1 MHLVFS
7 FLIYIT
13 FLIPQNTY
21 SDDTLFKKSLRNF
34 SKGNHYEF
42 KKIKS
47 QIKSNYI
54 LYPYLELWEFKATI
68 QKAKASDFEVLFN
81 KYKNTIVEE
90 QLLKSWVHEL
100 FKRKQYRKL
109 VGLFQ
114 SNPLVDDK
122 SICFYGLSQ
131 KKLDL
136 PINKTKFLNVW
147 LNPNSIDNTCTPLF
161 KYFFSKK
168 IFDKN
173 DIASRLRLAFNS
185 RNKNNAKFIFDY
197 SQNSKKYKSLYYSA
211 RKNKYKFARKF
222 KLHNDPIAFEIFLF
236 AIKSKKYKR
245 HHLDL
250 EKNNFSKEN
259 LAYIN
264 YIFSIKEQK
273 NNLVT
278 DDFNHLS
285 SKQLSVVFS
294 KIISSSN
301 QEVLNFIDNY
311 ENKKKKLTSKLSY
324 WKKSLAPKL
333 SSYIDKD
340 YFTNSSKYYYYFL
353 LDHNLNSNFLELNE
367 TKNTIKKFVGSNL
380 PLGIDRALHL
390 KKINLNYMAS
400 REWDFEILKLS
411 DDQIL
416 DAANRANNINWFIK
430 SIAAAQKI
438 PTDNNIEILNILYPM
453 PYRETIAKYSK
464 KFKVPESLIY
474 AVIRQESRF
483 NQKARSP
490 ANAKGLMQIIPS
502 TGRWILRQ
510 LNYKSRTIKKI
521 YNPNI
526 NVMMGTFYIKHLSKK
541 LDNLI
546 FTLASYNAGVRN
558 VSKWS
563 KKYSTKIPE
572 KFIEQIPFYE
582 TRNYVKKVLSNYI
595 VYEYIINGKVIN
607 YSTLSKKL

>member
-81 KYKNTIVEE
+81 KYKDTIVEE
-90 QLLKSWVHEL
+90 QLLKAWVHEL

-114 SNPLVDDK
+114 SNHLVDDK

-136 PINKTKFLNVW
+136 PINKTKFMNVW

-197 SQNSKKYKSLYYSA
+197 SHNSKKYKSLYYSA

-236 AIKSKKYKR
+236 AIKSKKYKLS
-245 HHLDL
+245 HFDL
-250 EKNNFSKEN
+250 ERNNYSKEN
-259 LAYIN
+259 QAYIN
-264 YIFSIKEQK
+264 YLFSIKDQK
-273 NNLVT
+273 NILLP
-278 DDFNHLS
+278 DDFKHLS
-285 SKQLSVVFS
+285 NKQLSIVFS
-294 KIISSSN
+294 KTINSSDK
-301 QEVLNFIDNY
+301 EVLKFINNY
-311 ENKKKKLTSKLSY
+311 EDKKIKLTSKLSY
-324 WKKSLAPKL
+324 WKKILAPEL
-333 SSYIDKD
+333 SGYIDKD
-340 YFTNSSKYYYYFL
+340 YFKNSSKYYYYFL
-353 LDHNLNSNFLELNE
+353 LDHNLNSNFLELN
-367 TKNTIKKFVGSNL
+367 KKKIIKKFDGSNL
-380 PLGIDRALHL
+380 PLGIERALHL

-411 DDQIL
+411 DSQIF
-416 DAANRANNINWFIK
+416 DAANKANKINWFIK
-430 SIAAAQKI
+430 SIAAVQKI
-438 PTDNNIEILNILYPM
+438 QPNNDIEILNLLYPL
-453 PYRETIAKYSK
+453 PYRQTVAKYSK
-464 KFKVPESLIY
+464 KYKVPESLIY
-474 AVIRQESRF
+474 AIIRQESRF

-502 TGRWILRQ
+502 TGRWILRK

-526 NVMMGTFYIKHLSKK
+526 NIMMGTFYIKHLSNK
-541 LDNLI
+541 LENLV
-546 FTLASYNAGVRN
+546 FTLASYNAGIKN
-558 VSKWS
+558 VSRWS
-563 KKYSTKIPE
+563 KIYSTEIPE

-595 VYEYIINGKVIN
+595 VYEYIINRKVIN
-607 YSTLSKKL
+607 YSELFKKL

>member
-81 KYKNTIVEE
+81 EYKDTIVEK
-90 QLLKSWVHEL
+90 QLLKAWVHEL

-109 VGLFQ
+109 VELFQ
-114 SNPLVDDK
+114 SNQLVDDK

-173 DIASRLRLAFNS
+173 DIASRLRLVFNS
-185 RNKNNAKFIFDY
+185 RNKNNVKFIFDY

-236 AIKSKKYKR
+236 AIKSKKYKFS
-245 HHLDL
+245 HLDL
-250 EKNNFSKEN
+250 ERNNYSKEN
-259 LAYIN
+259 QAYIN
-264 YIFSIKEQK
+264 YLFSIKDQK
-273 NNLVT
+273 NILHPN
-278 DDFNHLS
+278 DFKHLTN
-285 SKQLSVVFS
+285 KQLSIVFS
-294 KIISSSN
+294 KIINSSDK
-301 QEVLNFIDNY
+301 EVLKFINNY
-311 ENKKKKLTSKLSY
+311 EDKKNKLTSKLSY
-324 WKKSLAPKL
+324 WKKSLAPEL
-333 SSYIDKD
+333 SDYIDKD

-353 LDHNLNSNFLELNE
+353 LDHNLNSNFLEFN
-367 TKNTIKKFVGSNL
+367 KKKVGKKFDDSNL
-380 PLGIDRALHL
+380 PLGIERALHL

-400 REWDFEILKLS
+400 REWDYEILKLS
-411 DDQIL
+411 DSQIF
-416 DAANRANNINWFIK
+416 DAANQANKINWFIK
-430 SIAAAQKI
+430 SIAAVQKI
-438 PTDNNIEILNILYPM
+438 QPNNNIEILNLLYPL
-453 PYRETIAKYSK
+453 PYRETVAKFSK
-464 KFKVPESLIY
+464 KYKSPESLIY
-474 AVIRQESRF
+474 AIIRQESRF

-502 TGRWILRQ
+502 TGKWILRQ

-521 YNPNI
+521 YNPDINI
-526 NVMMGTFYIKHLSKK
+526 MMGTFYIKHLSNK
-541 LDNLI
+541 LDNLV
-546 FTLASYNAGVRN
+546 FTLASYNAGINN
-558 VSKWS
+558 VSRWS
-563 KKYSTKIPE
+563 EIYSTEIPE

-595 VYEYIINGKVIN
+595 VYEYIINKKVIN
-607 YSTLSKKL
+607 YSELFKKL

>member
-7 FLIYIT
+7 FLIYFT

-47 QIKSNYI
+47 QIKSDYI

-68 QKAKASDFEVLFN
+68 QKVKANDFEILFN
-81 KYKNTIVEE
+81 KYKETIIKE
-90 QLLKSWVHEL
+90 QLLKAWIHEL
-100 FKRKQYRKL
+100 FKRKQHKEL
-109 VGLFQ
+109 VDLFQ
-114 SNPLVDDK
+114 SNSLIDDK
-122 SICFYGLSQ
+122 SICFYGLSK

-136 PINKTKFLNVW
+136 PFNKTKFLNVW

-173 DIASRLRLAFNS
+173 DIASRLRLTFNS
-185 RNKNNAKFIFDY
+185 RNKNNVKFIFDY
-197 SQNSKKYKSLYYSA
+197 SKNSNKYKSLYYSA

-222 KLHNDPIAFEIFLF
+222 KLHNDPIALEIFLF
-236 AIKSKKYKR
+236 AIKSKKYKLD
-245 HHLDL
+245 HLDL
-250 EKNNFSKEN
+250 EKNNYTKEN

-264 YIFSIKEQK
+264 YIFSVKEQK
-273 NNLVT
+273 NILVT
-278 DDFNHLS
+278 DDFKHLS

-294 KIISSSN
+294 KIINSSN
-301 QEVLNFIDNY
+301 QDVLNFIDNY

-324 WKKSLAPKL
+324 WKKSLAPKI

-353 LDHNLNSNFLELNE
+353 LDHNLNSNFLEFNK
-367 TKNTIKKFVGSNL
+367 TKYTIKKFVNSNL
-380 PLGIDRALHL
+380 PVGIERALHL

-400 REWDFEILKLS
+400 REWNFEILKLS
-411 DDQIL
+411 DDQIF
-416 DAANRANNINWFIK
+416 DAAIRANNINWFIK
-430 SIAAAQKI
+430 SISAAQKI
-438 PTDNNIEILNILYPM
+438 QTDNNIEILNLLYPL
-453 PYRETIAKYSK
+453 PYRKTVAKYSK
-464 KFKVPESLIY
+464 KFNIPESLIY
-474 AVIRQESRF
+474 AIIRQESRF
-483 NQKARSP
+483 NKNARSP

-526 NVMMGTFYIKHLSKK
+526 NVMMGTFYIKHLSNK

-558 VSKWS
+558 VTKWS
-563 KKYSTKIPE
+563 KRYPTKIPE

-607 YSTLSKKL
+607 YPNFFKKL